1 VTRSRAGKSREPTPK
16 EQTPPPPASQQRILA
31 AAVEAFAETG
41 YAGTTTSE
49 IARRAGVAEGTIF
62 RYYPTKKD
70 LLIGAVGPFLAN
82 TMTPAARAR
91 LDALLTAEYPSV
103 EVFVR
108 TVAEDR
114 LAFARENPVLVRL
127 VVQEIPFHAELR
139 EQFRQ
144 RVLTLFFPLLVR
156 AIVRLQERGLI
167 GPIAP
172 ASAARLIMSS
182 VIGYALPRLFL
193 APDAEWDD
201 ATELAAIAGVLARGL
216 APATSR

>member
-1 VTRSRAGKSREPTPK
+1 V
-16 EQTPPPPASQQRILA
+16 TPPRARKRSVQPPAPEKSLGLPASQQRILA
-31 AAVEAFAETG
+31 AAVEAFAESG
-41 YAGTTTSE
+41 YAGTATSE

-70 LLIGAVGPFLAN
+70 LLIGAVGPLMAR
-82 TMTPAARAR
+82 TMTPEARAR
-91 LDALLTAEYPSV
+91 LETLLTTEYPSV
-103 EVFVR
+103 EAFVH
-108 TVAEDR
+108 TVAADR
-114 LAFARENPVLVRL
+114 LAFARENPLLVRL

-144 RVLTLFFPLLVR
+144 RVLSVFFPLLLQ

-172 ASAARLIMSS
+172 TTAARLIMSS

-193 APDAEWDD
+193 APEAEWDD

-216 APATSR
+216 APRR